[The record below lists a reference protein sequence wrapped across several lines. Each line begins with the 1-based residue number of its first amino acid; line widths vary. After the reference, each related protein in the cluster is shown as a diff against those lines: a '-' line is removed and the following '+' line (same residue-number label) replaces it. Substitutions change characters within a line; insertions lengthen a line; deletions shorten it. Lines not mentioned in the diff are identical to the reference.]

1 MAVLTILATSALLWC
16 CYPRRALWDYRP
28 QALSS
33 AFYVQNWALSRISPT
48 RVSLLMGSE
57 PLFGALFAVLW
68 LSEELS
74 LQAWIG
80 GLLIVAAT
88 LWTSLAR
95 R

>member
-1 MAVLTILATSALLWC
+1 MSQ
-16 CYPRRALWDYRP
+16 RE
-28 QALSS
+28 QA
-33 AFYVQNWALSRISPT
+33 I
-48 RVSLLMGSE
+48 
-57 PLFGALFAVLW
+57 GALFAVLW

>member
-1 MAVLTILATSALLWC
+1 MATVRLTMA
-16 CYPRRALWDYRP
+16 
-28 QALSS
+28 QALVRYLV
-33 AFYVQNWALSRISPT
+33 AQRIAT
-48 RVSLLMGSE
+48 EDGSE